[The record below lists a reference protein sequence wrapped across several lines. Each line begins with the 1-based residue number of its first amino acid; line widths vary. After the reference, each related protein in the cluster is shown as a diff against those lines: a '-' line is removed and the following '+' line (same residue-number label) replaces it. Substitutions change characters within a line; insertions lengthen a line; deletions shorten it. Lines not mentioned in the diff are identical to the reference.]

1 MLKKVKD
8 WIGPSLDVYKV
19 ENANDVGV
27 GLCRHIWQGEK
38 DATQIGT
45 TLNAEIMNNLQNSLV
60 HTITATKNAGSG
72 VDYYVCNL
80 DGLNEFGL
88 NKDLKL
94 RINVDYENTNTTTK
108 LRLNNNDYTLLKEQN
123 GTLKQIE
130 AGDIHRNKTY
140 ELIYNGSQFVII
152 NLFKNFESAYL
163 DNYVKTTD
171 LAQENK
177 AGIVTLNKIKGLIP
191 AATNDTNGTINLRQ
205 INDMI
210 DTKVPNASN
219 NTNGTV
225 NLRQINDMIDI
236 RVPSAT
242 NNIAGKVMLGT
253 TRNTALE
260 GSRLGEILGLE
271 FGGNI
276 QDSGSKIKGK
286 FYYDSVTKF
295 YYECLENTNLTY
307 NDSGK
312 FRAISNKPLSD
323 KVENLFENTNNLT
336 FKTGTVKFNA
346 GNTAVGTFSSIFR
359 HNFEKSFKKKCLGVF
374 VQNVGSNEEVENLT
388 NIINTNNSGFEFNL
402 YRLTGSNILSTEI
415 GIFNYFAI
423 GC

>member
-191 AATNDTNGTINLRQ
+191 AATNDANGTINL
-205 INDMI
+205 
-210 DTKVPNASN
+210 K
-219 NTNGTV
+219 
-225 NLRQINDMIDI
+225 QINDMIDI

-312 FRAISNKPLSD
+312 FRAISNKPISD
-323 KVENLFENTNNLT
+323 KVENLFEIYHIEIGNNVEVGKIFETNIKYPSTKPKILYSVHTGNDMPVDLRSGSKYSVSEIAVNLGVS
-336 FKTGTVKFNA
+336 KA
-346 GNTAVGTFSSIFR
+346 GNLQYSVAKNTQPVDGRFIEVMF
-359 HNFEKSFKKKCLGVF
+359 VF
-374 VQNVGSNEEVENLT
+374 
-388 NIINTNNSGFEFNL
+388 
-402 YRLTGSNILSTEI
+402 
-415 GIFNYFAI
+415 
-423 GC
+423 